1 MQKLKKIL
9 VTEVLILWLLSAACL
24 NSDSN
29 IPAIVFLVS
38 TIYLALVYHATYEWK
53 GGDNT

>member
-24 NSDSN
+24 DSNSN
-29 IPAIVFLVS
+29 IPAIVLLIS